1 MNYKIKYN
9 RISSLSQSGDRFSL
23 DTKEYDFT
31 FLDKSS
37 GTTKFAERKYG
48 KEVIEMVEAG
58 KVAELEVAEIS
69 RLGRNTADCLG
80 TLQFLDKHNVN
91 VRIQNIGLQSIQEGG
106 QKNPIFTLITGIVS
120 SLAEQE
126 LLTLKERITAGR
138 EIYRLKGGTFGRKK
152 GDCLTELEF
161 MSKPQVKKIILQL
174 EKGQSIRNTAKI
186 VEVSPMLVQKT
197 KKILQKQKVS
207 LGNKVALKVAPL
219 S

>member
-48 KEVIEMVEAG
+48 NEVIEMVVAG

-80 TLQFLDKHNVN
+80 TLQLLDKHNVN

-152 GDCLTELEF
+152 GDCLTELDF
-161 MSKPQVKKIILQL
+161 MSKPTTKKIVIQL

-197 KKILQKQKVS
+197 KKILDKQKVS
-207 LGNKVALKVAPL
+207 SVKKGALKGAL
-219 S
+219 QS